1 MTNDYRMSNPAEP
14 PHNTTGWISA
24 QAGTGEWSASAAR
37 RWAARRLMSP
47 VQPVV
52 VQVQGQATDR
62 SAAFTA
68 GVQSSERGT
77 VHLGPILAAGLGFA
91 AVRGAQAIARRRSK

>member
-1 MTNDYRMSNPAEP
+1 MTNEATFSHPAEP
-14 PHNTTGWISA
+14 PHGTTGWITE
-24 QAGTGEWSASAAR
+24 QAGSGEWSATAAR

-77 VHLGPILAAGLGFA
+77 AHLGPILAAGLGFA
-91 AVRGAQAIARRRSK
+91 AVRGAQAIARRRSR